1 MLWEAMLVSV
11 HPGRRT
17 ASLAA
22 LLLTFTLAGCST
34 LGLGSTPKPD
44 AIFDLA
50 VPTLFDGASRRSSA
64 QLLVPMPNAS
74 DALSSARIAVRDD
87 GGSLSYLPGVSWSD
101 ELPPLIQTVLV
112 RAFENSG
119 RVKAVGKPGES
130 LAIDDQVIVDIRA
143 FELDVTGSPAARVT
157 LGVKLLD
164 ERTGKVRASRVFE
177 VSRPSTSD
185 QPKAAIAAIGE
196 AASAAVAEVVVW
208 TAGAL

>member
-1 MLWEAMLVSV
+1 MLVSV
-11 HPGRRT
+11 RSGRRT
-17 ASLAA
+17 VSLATF
-22 LLLTFTLAGCST
+22 LLAFSLAGCST

-44 AIFDLA
+44 DIFDLA
-50 VPTLFDGASRRSSA
+50 APSAFDGAARRSSA
-64 QLLVPMPNAS
+64 QILVPLPNAS
-74 DALSSARIAVRDD
+74 DALSSARIAVRAD
-87 GGSLSYLPGVSWSD
+87 GGSISYLPGVSWSD
-101 ELPPLIQTVLV
+101 ELPPLIQTIMV

-143 FELDVTGSPAARVT
+143 FELDVTGSPAAHVT

-164 ERTGKVRASRVFE
+164 ERNGKVRASRVFD
-177 VSRPSTSD
+177 VSRPAASD
-185 QPKAAIAAIGE
+185 RPKDAIAAIDQ